1 MNMKSKVLL
10 LSLVLL
16 LVGLTGCGPT
26 AKISNGEFE
35 ILDIASPDDGDLLKL
50 SDYCESATVVPLET
64 SANCLL
70 AEIKKVEV
78 DGDLIYL
85 KDTKGESVYCFDF
98 QGHLI
103 NKIGHRGDGPEDF
116 VELTSFTLNKEKGL
130 VYVYSRASNKIVVY
144 SINGDFVESFPSPG
158 YYAGEIEYLN
168 DRLYLS
174 GINSGVGLLYNLVS
188 LDSSGKVDGMFMP
201 SAEYGIT
208 RPPVLRK
215 AKGELYFYP
224 CLFGDSI
231 YVVRDNELKA
241 AFIADCGKHTMPDG
255 FREQANDE
263 RTASPTVGIEIMQN
277 GYIVLD
283 KFAVFDRFVFLIF
296 NYYGQPR
303 YGFYDREKKTFISTH
318 DLHDDISCL
327 ALRTGRLWQTDDQ
340 VISVFDPM
348 ELDHFLTIYN
358 DPDYIKRVNIN
369 QQQANKAI
377 KLISGL
383 IDKSNE
389 EANPILIFYKVK
401 K

>member
-1 MNMKSKVLL
+1 MHMKSEVFL

-26 AKISNGEFE
+26 AKISNGEYE
-35 ILDIASPDDGDLLKL
+35 ILDIASPDDGDLLFL
-50 SDYCESATVVPLET
+50 SEYCESATVVPLET
-64 SANCLL
+64 SEKCLL

-78 DGDLIYL
+78 NKDLIYL

-98 QGHLI
+98 QGRLI

-116 VELTSFTLNKEKGL
+116 VELTSFSLNKEKGL
-130 VYVYSRASNKIVVY
+130 VYVYSRASDKIVVY
-144 SINGDFVESFPSPG
+144 SINGDFVESLPSPG
-158 YYAGEIEYLN
+158 YYAVEIEYLN
-168 DRLYLS
+168 NRLYLS

-188 LDSSGKVDGMFMP
+188 LDLSGKVESMFMP
-201 SAEYGIT
+201 SAEYGVSC
-208 RPPVLRK
+208 PPVLRK

-231 YVVRDNELKA
+231 YVVRDNELKT
-241 AFIADCGKHTMPDG
+241 AFIADCGEHTMPDG
-255 FREQANDE
+255 FRERANDG
-263 RTASPTVGIEIMQN
+263 RTSSPTVGMEIMQN

-318 DLHDDISCL
+318 DLHDDVSFL
-327 ALRTGRLWQTDDQ
+327 SMDSRYLWQTDDQ
-340 VISVFDPM
+340 VISVFNPM
-348 ELDHFLTIYN
+348 DLDHYYTLYK
-358 DPDYIKRVNIN
+358 DPDFLKRVNAN
-369 QQQANKAI
+369 QQQADKAI

-383 IDKSNE
+383 IDKGNE
-389 EANPILIFYKVK
+389 DANPILIFYKVK